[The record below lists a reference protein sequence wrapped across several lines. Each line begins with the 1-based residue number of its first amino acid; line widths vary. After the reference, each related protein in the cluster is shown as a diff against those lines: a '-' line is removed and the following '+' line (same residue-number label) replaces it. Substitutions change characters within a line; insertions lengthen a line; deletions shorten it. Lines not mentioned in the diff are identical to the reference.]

1 MAMPYRVA
9 RKVRL
14 EVETLEDRR
23 LLASHISLAPPSG
36 VVTVIGSSSSD
47 NILVSYHASK
57 VRVALTGGVD
67 QTAQFARRRVKEVV
81 IIPNGGYD
89 SWYNT
94 TRVPVF
100 TVTGPTPPTA
110 SSIPTASS
118 VPLTSVAFKS
128 TAPDPA
134 TADQTL
140 LQQVNA
146 YRQGAGLRPL
156 AADPR
161 LMQVAQAH
169 ANNMARQD
177 KYGDTDTNGH
187 ILDGHDVVYRVAQ
200 VGYRWSSL
208 GENVAYDFGYYD
220 PAGQLMIQWWNSLEH
235 RANILGTKYTV
246 VGIGVATGASGRTYG
261 VMVFATPA

>member
-1 MAMPYRVA
+1 MPYRVP

-14 EVETLEDRR
+14 DVEMLEDRR
-23 LLASHISLAPPSG
+23 LLASHIAFAPPSG
-36 VVTVIGSSSSD
+36 VVTVIGTGTND
-47 NILVSYHASK
+47 NIQISYHAAK
-57 VRVALTGGVD
+57 VCVTLSGGVD
-67 QTAQFARRRVKEVV
+67 QAAQFARRRVKEVV
-81 IIPNGGYD
+81 IVANGGYD

-100 TVTGPTPPTA
+100 AVTGPTA
-110 SSIPTASS
+110 SPSS
-118 VPLTSVAFKS
+118 PSAPVVFKS
-128 TAPDPA
+128 TTPDPA
-134 TADQTL
+134 TADQQL

-146 YRQGAGLRPL
+146 YRLSAGLRPL
-156 AADPR
+156 AANNA
-161 LMQVAQAH
+161 LMHVAQAH
-169 ANNMARQD
+169 ADNMARQD

-187 ILDGHDVVYRVAQ
+187 ILDGHDVVWRVAQ
-200 VGYRWSSL
+200 VGFHWSNL

-220 PAGQLMIQWWNSLEH
+220 PAGQLMIQWWNSPEH